1 MKVLVTPTSFGKPEN
16 AAARAKIEAFADE
29 VVYNDLGRPL
39 QPAEL
44 IERLEGCDAF
54 LAGVDYIT
62 AEVIENAP
70 ASLKMISRYGAGV
83 DRVDIPAATAKGI
96 MVANVQKY
104 CLEEVSDHAMALMLT
119 LVRKTAYMKRSNARK
134 AHCSRL
140 SLTG

>member
-96 MVANVQKY
+96 KVANTPGANSRAV
-104 CLEEVSDHAMALMLT
+104 CELAFGLML
-119 LVRKTAYMKRSNARK
+119 AAARSIPKLDRDI
-134 AHCSRL
+134 
-140 SLTG
+140 